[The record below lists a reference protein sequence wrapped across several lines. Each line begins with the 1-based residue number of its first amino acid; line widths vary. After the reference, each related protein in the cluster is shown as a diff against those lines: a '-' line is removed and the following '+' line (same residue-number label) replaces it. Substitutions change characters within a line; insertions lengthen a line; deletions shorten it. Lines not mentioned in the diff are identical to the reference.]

1 MKSIDVELGKSN
13 MLPLIASQQFY
24 ASWKVFIRELLL
36 NAMDA
41 CNVRQALEWSWGT
54 EFLEMEQAS
63 QMRDVRAIYE
73 PRIDITYS
81 SDTRLFTIEDNGVG
95 INEYDLEHFIA
106 QIGASYY
113 TSTDFFN
120 QQLKYEPYSHYG
132 IGLCSCFTVSKAVL
146 IESKKD
152 KVINTAWNIS
162 NPQDTAPVMAK
173 WFGESGQIEYVIS
186 QKKTPGTRISIPV
199 KPSYAPYID
208 LDFIV
213 ETIKHYMLTLPIPV
227 NIRCDTKEVC
237 LSQPKAKWNYPMNE
251 LVGMNII
258 RVDNSLLEGY
268 VAIYHPKHKGYFHK
282 STLYQQGVLV
292 SDATDIL
299 GLAPSWIDNFSY
311 QLNIKRGFK
320 YKHIKRRSSLR

>member
-1 MKSIDVELGKSN
+1 MVWRERPDRVCH
-13 MLPLIASQQFY
+13 IAEKDTGHTHLY
-24 ASWKVFIRELLL
+24 
-36 NAMDA
+36 
-41 CNVRQALEWSWGT
+41 
-54 EFLEMEQAS
+54 
-63 QMRDVRAIYE
+63 
-73 PRIDITYS
+73 PR
-81 SDTRLFTIEDNGVG
+81 
-95 INEYDLEHFIA
+95 
-106 QIGASYY
+106 
-113 TSTDFFN
+113 
-120 QQLKYEPYSHYG
+120 
-132 IGLCSCFTVSKAVL
+132 
-146 IESKKD
+146 
-152 KVINTAWNIS
+152 
-162 NPQDTAPVMAK
+162 
-173 WFGESGQIEYVIS
+173 
-186 QKKTPGTRISIPV
+186 

-227 NIRCDTKEVC
+227 NIRCDTREVC